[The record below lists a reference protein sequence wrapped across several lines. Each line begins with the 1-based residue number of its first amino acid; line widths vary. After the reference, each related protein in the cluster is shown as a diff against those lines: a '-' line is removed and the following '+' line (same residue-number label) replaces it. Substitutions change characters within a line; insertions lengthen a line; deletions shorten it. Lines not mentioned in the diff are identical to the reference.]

1 MKVKLVEVYNSVSVM
16 NKILDAEL
24 PASVAFKLTK
34 LLKSLNDEI
43 KSIEDQRVKL
53 VSKHGQKDENGS
65 VSVSESNKEEFI
77 KEFSELLST
86 EIEIEWEPVSVEKFD
101 GLNLSANDLLKVGFL
116 FSE

>member
-43 KSIEDQRVKL
+43 EDQRVKL
-53 VSKHGQKDENGS
+53 VSKQGQKDENGS
-65 VSVSESNKEEFI
+65 VSVSEANKEEFM
-77 KEFSELLST
+77 KEFGELLST
-86 EIEIEWEPVSVEKFD
+86 EIEIQWEPVSVEKFD